1 MLAVTKVSVNPAGE
15 EIPVQGCGNQP
26 RNTANIYA
34 VGEHDWLYGPQVSS
48 GWSDTNHQRTFFI

>member
-1 MLAVTKVSVNPAGE
+1 MLAVTEVSALPAGE
-15 EIPVQGCGNQP
+15 EISVLQGCGNQP

-48 GWSDTNHQRTFFI
+48 GWSDTNH